1 MATVIKRKLLGI
13 EIGTDAVSAVLIET
27 QRGEDRIQVWNRL
40 PVDPKV
46 APDERLA
53 SVLAPVLGHGERA
66 AMSCTVSLA
75 ADGFVLRHL
84 RAPFAEERK
93 LRQVLPFEL
102 EPTLAQP
109 AEAFVFDYLTCDD
122 QRRPEI
128 LAAAI
133 EQARLAEV
141 LAGLAALRI
150 DPELVTVAGLGA
162 ALRIGRAPQ
171 ADDHLVAADLRPD
184 GATVFLIAKGR
195 LLTMRDMPLDAAS
208 AEGRRLFIERL
219 AHTFR
224 AVSPAAGEAKAFAPQ
239 RIVLIGYGPQ
249 TAELEP
255 ALAERFQVPVERAD
269 LRGHLTGG
277 MSADASP
284 GWEPG
289 QLNGVL
295 GLALAGR
302 GPQRGFNLRQG
313 PFAVKKFWTRH
324 GRSLRRSAALAL
336 LVLVLAAVHVAVSM
350 VTMTRQNEQLN
361 TEIVAVFRETFPETT
376 RIVDPLQQ
384 MRSRIEALRDSIQ
397 LPGTE
402 SARPRAIDILDALSR
417 GIGANLD
424 VELTRL
430 VVGPDNLVVTGHTD
444 TFNAV
449 DEIKTGLSSG
459 GMFKDVTIS
468 AANIDKQSGRV
479 RFTLNIGRLEA
490 AHGA

>member
-13 EIGTDAVSAVLIET
+13 EIGTDCVSAVLIET
-27 QRGEDRIQVWNRL
+27 HRGEDRIAVWNRL
-40 PVDPKV
+40 PADPKV
-46 APDERLA
+46 SPDERLA
-53 SVLAPVLGHGERA
+53 AVLAPVLAHGETA
-66 AMSCTVSLA
+66 AVSCMVSLA
-75 ADGFVLRHL
+75 ADRFVLRHL
-84 RAPFAEERK
+84 RAPFGEERK
-93 LRQVLPFEL
+93 LRPVLPFEL

-109 AEAFVFDYLTCDD
+109 ADAFVFDYLACDD

-128 LAAAI
+128 LAAAV
-133 EQARLAEV
+133 EQERLAEV

-150 DPELVTVAGLGA
+150 DPEMVTVAGLGA
-162 ALRIGRAPQ
+162 ALRLGRAPQ
-171 ADDHLVAADLRPD
+171 AAERLVAADLRPD
-184 GATVFLIAKGR
+184 GATVFLMAKGR
-195 LLTMRDMPLDAAS
+195 LLTVRDLPLEAAGVD
-208 AEGRRLFIERL
+208 GRHLFIERM

-224 AVSPAAGEAKAFAPQ
+224 AVSPVADAAFAPQ
-239 RIVLIGYGPQ
+239 RIVLIGYGPHS
-249 TAELEP
+249 AELEP
-255 ALAERFQVPVERAD
+255 AMAERFQVPVERTD
-269 LRGHLTGG
+269 LRCDLGG
-277 MSADASP
+277 GLSADASP

-295 GLALAGR
+295 GLALSGR
-302 GPQRGFNLRQG
+302 GAQRGFNLRQG

-336 LVLVLAAVHVAVSM
+336 VVLVLAAVHVAVSM
-350 VTMTRQNEQLN
+350 VTMGRQAEQLN
-361 TEIVAVFRETFPETT
+361 AEIVAVFRQTFPETS

-384 MRSRIEALRDSIQ
+384 MRSRIEALGDSIR

-402 SARPRAIDILDALSR
+402 AARPRAIDILDALSR
-417 GIGANLD
+417 GVGANLD

-430 VVGPDNLVVTGHTD
+430 VVGPDNLVITGHTD